1 MTERK
6 TNPVQC
12 LEKALILLAELARV
26 PKDIDLKEVSRRAN
40 LSKSTASRLLATM
53 EQRGIVRQNRL
64 SRRFSLG
71 PDLIRLG
78 SIASDQLGLS
88 ELSHPFLEELM
99 EVSGETTSLAILSNN
114 QALYIDQVLSLSMI
128 RSFPPVGT
136 HIDLHCSAV
145 GKVLLS
151 ELPPDQIQRVFQ
163 ESGLA
168 AYTENT
174 ITNPNQLLQ
183 LLEVVRKS
191 GYAMDLEEKEIG
203 GVCIA
208 APLRNYAGQ
217 IVAAVGISGPS
228 NRITAEKLQSLAQ
241 RVVQAAKKA
250 SAQLGHALSD
260 QRYSKLED

>member
-1 MTERK
+1 
-6 TNPVQC
+6 
-12 LEKALILLAELARV
+12 
-26 PKDIDLKEVSRRAN
+26 
-40 LSKSTASRLLATM
+40 
-53 EQRGIVRQNRL
+53 
-64 SRRFSLG
+64 
-71 PDLIRLG
+71 
-78 SIASDQLGLS
+78 
-88 ELSHPFLEELM
+88 M

-174 ITNPNQLLQ
+174 ITNPNQLLE
-183 LLEVVRKS
+183 LLEVVRKN

-208 APLRNYAGQ
+208 APLRNYTGQ
-217 IVAAVGISGPS
+217 IVAAIGISGPS
-228 NRITAEKLQSLAQ
+228 NRITTEKLQPLAQ
-241 RVVQAAKKA
+241 NVVQVAKKA
-250 SAQLGHALSD
+250 SALFGYTSSNEGFTIQNA
-260 QRYSKLED
+260 